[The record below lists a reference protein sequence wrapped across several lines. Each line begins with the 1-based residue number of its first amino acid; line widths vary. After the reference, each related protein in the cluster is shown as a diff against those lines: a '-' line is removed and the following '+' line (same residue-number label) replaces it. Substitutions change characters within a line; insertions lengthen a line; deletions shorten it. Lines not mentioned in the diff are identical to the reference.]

1 MCIFFTH
8 SIPYSEIFVFEINHP
23 SKTVDEIFPIL
34 YDKRCRKGTRPATRA
49 ELFLRKEVVAM
60 ITYTELFTLGMLIVA
75 IVNLCLTHKK
85 K

>member
-1 MCIFFTH
+1 M
-8 SIPYSEIFVFEINHP
+8 
-23 SKTVDEIFPIL
+23 VDEIFPIL
-34 YDKRCRKGTRPATRA
+34 YDKRCREGNRSATRA

-60 ITYTELFTLGMLIVA
+60 ITYTELFALGMLIVA